1 MTVNHVDHY
10 LKIFEEIRKDS
21 NLNGNSYLDEFRQK
35 SWNNFAK
42 TGIPAKRRGNERW
55 KYTNL
60 RPLLDLFHM
69 PVNRDYKNIEAG
81 FWQNN
86 VPVVENAIV
95 IPLINGIYCDY
106 LSNNLLNDNDVIL
119 KTIQESIEDIEH
131 FSKMSNSIIDPFIAL
146 NSAFMNDVINLKI
159 KNNNY
164 KKVIH
169 IVNISAGDEVNK
181 TINNPRV
188 MISGEQDSEFSVI
201 ETFVALPHSLK
212 PHFSNCVTEII
223 LGKNAY
229 MDHYRILLEQENSFH
244 IGNTRVYQSEG
255 SRFNSISYSRSP
267 LIGSNEI
274 EVFLQGSGSKCY
286 LKGLYITLGTQH
298 MVNHISVNHEKPNAE
313 SHQFFKGILSGK
325 SRAIFSGKVLV
336 ERDAQKTIADQKD
349 FNLLLSRGAEI
360 DTKPSLEIY
369 ADDVK
374 CSHGATAGHVDIDTL
389 FYLMSRGLHKR
400 TATEMLIKGFADEII
415 NQIQLD
421 QVKAFVQKDVEDL
434 LPDLNFEE

>member
-164 KKVIH
+164 KK
-169 IVNISAGDEVNK
+169 
-181 TINNPRV
+181 NN
-188 MISGEQDSEFSVI
+188 
-201 ETFVALPHSLK
+201 
-212 PHFSNCVTEII
+212 N
-223 LGKNAY
+223 
-229 MDHYRILLEQENSFH
+229 NS
-244 IGNTRVYQSEG
+244 
-255 SRFNSISYSRSP
+255 
-267 LIGSNEI
+267 
-274 EVFLQGSGSKCY
+274 
-286 LKGLYITLGTQH
+286 
-298 MVNHISVNHEKPNAE
+298 
-313 SHQFFKGILSGK
+313 
-325 SRAIFSGKVLV
+325 
-336 ERDAQKTIADQKD
+336 
-349 FNLLLSRGAEI
+349 
-360 DTKPSLEIY
+360 
-369 ADDVK
+369 
-374 CSHGATAGHVDIDTL
+374 
-389 FYLMSRGLHKR
+389 
-400 TATEMLIKGFADEII
+400 
-415 NQIQLD
+415 
-421 QVKAFVQKDVEDL
+421 
-434 LPDLNFEE
+434 